1 MVMIEL
7 LRQEFVQRAL
17 IAGIGL
23 AIPLGILGC
32 FMLWRRMSFFSDAM
46 GHAAILGVVGG
57 LILHIHPQVAVVGVA
72 LLTALILSCHRDTSR
87 LPLDTWLGGVSYG
100 GLALGLCLMA
110 LYPSLRVNPEAV
122 LFGEIL
128 SVTRVDVVWVL
139 ALSIATPLLFAT
151 IWRSLVLITMD
162 EDLAA
167 TSNIPVYP
175 IQMIF
180 LTIIALVTAVGLKIT
195 GALLLPALMIFPA
208 ATASYFARSPEGM
221 VVISSLV
228 AVLSFM
234 VGALVSFG
242 FDLPTGP
249 VIVVISLMFMVV
261 GSITKKY

>member
-1 MVMIEL
+1 MIEL
-7 LRQEFVQRAL
+7 LQQEFVQRAL
-17 IAGIGL
+17 AAGIGL

-57 LILHIHPQVAVVGVA
+57 LILHIHPQVAVAGIA
-72 LLTALILSCHRDTSR
+72 LLAAFILSRHRDNSR

-110 LYPSLRVNPEAV
+110 LYPAVRLNPEAV

-128 SVTRVDVVWVL
+128 SVTWADVFWVF
-139 ALSIATPLLFAT
+139 AVAIGTPLLFLK
-151 IWRSLVLITMD
+151 IWRSVVLITMD

-167 TSNIPVYP
+167 TNNIPIYP

-180 LTIIALVTAVGLKIT
+180 LTTIALVTAVGLKIT

-228 AVLSFM
+228 AVLSFI
-234 VGALVSFG
+234 VGALASFC

-249 VIVVISLMFMVV
+249 VIVVISLIFMVI
-261 GSITKKY
+261 GSVAKKY